1 MTDSLTDENVRMEI
15 NADNDILDD
24 NSTVVVNEDSS
35 VVINFITKF
44 YKVYSERVIFFK
56 DFSY

>member
-1 MTDSLTDENVRMEI
+1 MIDSLTDENVRMEI

-35 VVINFITKF
+35 VVINFITKC